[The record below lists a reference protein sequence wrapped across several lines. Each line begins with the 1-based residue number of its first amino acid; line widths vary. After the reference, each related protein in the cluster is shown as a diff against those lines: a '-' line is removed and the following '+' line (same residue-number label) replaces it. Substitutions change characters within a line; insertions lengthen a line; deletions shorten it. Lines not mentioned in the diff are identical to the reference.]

1 MTVENAGEYPLYQRL
16 RPFMFRFLSTC
27 FRIRVEGIH
36 HLPAEGPA
44 LICAN
49 HLSLWDPPL
58 IGSIVSRPLRFMA
71 KEELFR
77 YPVLGWLLPRIGA
90 FPVRRGTADR
100 GAIRLALEVL
110 RSGGLVALFP
120 EGARRQRGSLA
131 PAYSGAALLAIRSGA
146 PVIPVGIEGRFRL
159 FHRIH
164 VRIGEPIQ
172 PEHWDVQMPLRSSEL
187 QRITNEVIM
196 PEIRR
201 LQA

>member
-1 MTVENAGEYPLYQRL
+1 MTVENLGDFPMYSRL
-16 RPFMFRFLSTC
+16 RPLVFRFMSTC
-27 FRIRVEGIH
+27 FRLRVEGIH

-77 YPVLGWLLPRIGA
+77 YPVLGWLLPRIGV

-100 GAIRLALEVL
+100 SAIRQALEVL
-110 RSGGLVALFP
+110 RSGGMVALFP
-120 EGARRQRGSLA
+120 EGARRPRGNQA
-131 PAYSGAALLAIRSGA
+131 PAYPGVALLAIRSGA

-159 FHRIH
+159 FHSIH
-164 VRIGEPIQ
+164 VRFGEPIK
-172 PEHWDVQMPLRSSEL
+172 PETWDVQMPLRSADL
-187 QRITNEVIM
+187 HRITNDIIM
-196 PEIRR
+196 SEIRR
-201 LQA
+201 LQE